1 MKWHEQLDNPV
12 ILVKLHELMDAFN
25 SGSRKMYFRYMREF
39 HEWGYISG
47 YKKMINGSN
56 VVMKL
61 LQEPTD
67 DSIVS

>member
-1 MKWHEQLDNPV
+1 
-12 ILVKLHELMDAFN
+12 
-25 SGSRKMYFRYMREF
+25 MREF

>member
-1 MKWHEQLDNPV
+1 
-12 ILVKLHELMDAFN
+12 MDAFN